1 MNEMMIY
8 IIEDDLTI
16 AKALGKELQRHDFQV
31 TLAEDFQNITKEIQA
46 LNPNLILLD
55 INLPYHNGYYW
66 CSQIRTFSQVPI
78 IFISSMGES
87 MDQLMALQL
96 GADDYIVK
104 PIDLPLTVAKIQAI
118 LRRSYSTVTDFSQR
132 ITFKGISLDIGKNAI
147 FYKNKEIDLTHT
159 ERLIMESLIQGR
171 GNFVSR
177 DALLDACWQN
187 DQYIDDNT
195 LAVNISR
202 LRKKLASI
210 NLNHLIETKRNE
222 GYRLNKEGIES

>member
-1 MNEMMIY
+1 MNTMMIY
-8 IIEDDLTI
+8 IVEDDLTI
-16 AKALGKELQRHDFQV
+16 ANALGNELMRYDFQV
-31 TLAEDFQNITKEIQA
+31 NLAKNFQNITQEIQD
-46 LNPNLILLD
+46 LNPNLVLLD

-118 LRRSYSTVTDFSQR
+118 LRRSYSPATDFTQHL
-132 ITFKGISLDIGKNAI
+132 TFKGISLDIGKNCI
-147 FYKNKEIDLTHT
+147 LYKNKEIDLTHT
-159 ERLIMESLIQGR
+159 ERLIMEVLIRGQG
-171 GNFVSR
+171 NYISR
-177 DALLDACWQN
+177 DAILDACWQN

-210 NLNHLIETKRNE
+210 NLNQLIETKRNE
-222 GYRLNKEGIES
+222 GYRLNEEGIVP